1 MSTSISSSKDLTL
14 SETRNESKPTARHAV
29 SRTPVQVRPV
39 RDWTARTALP
49 IAVVAVG
56 LAGWALFDVR
66 SGTADAP
73 SPPDSTARVCGA
85 FQVVSTAIPLQT
97 HLDLGEDPVAQ
108 TAVAGNA
115 RLALLGGGQYLLGT
129 LDAGTPEDLATAVR
143 SFANSLQDIVIHALA
158 GVPNTD
164 PIQSGRMA
172 DSDAVRRQ
180 IVELCQ

>member
-1 MSTSISSSKDLTL
+1 DPRTPPGTRYAASREVRTGPPDRSAQPRRGCIPSMSTSISSSKDLTL

-108 TAVAGNA
+108 TA
-115 RLALLGGGQYLLGT
+115 
-129 LDAGTPEDLATAVR
+129 
-143 SFANSLQDIVIHALA
+143 
-158 GVPNTD
+158 
-164 PIQSGRMA
+164 
-172 DSDAVRRQ
+172 
-180 IVELCQ
+180 